1 VVRVS
6 PTVSLGVLLGLVL
19 GVGLWLVVST
29 LPSLSKPRLL
39 DRVAPYVVDVSVEAR
54 VLLDRRTAD
63 PLPVF
68 GLMLSPVIRVLTALI
83 SALLGGP
90 EATAK
95 RLAQAGS
102 SQTVEAFR
110 SRQLVWGAAG
120 LGVGILADIA
130 VARSNALPPIAQLGV
145 IVLGGVGGVVIRDY
159 LLQRAAR
166 ARVARM
172 ADELPL
178 VLEFLT
184 LSLSAGEGILDS
196 IRRVSRISKGEL
208 SRELATV
215 TADVATGMP
224 LADTLAHLADAL
236 ELPAFTRCVEQ
247 IVGALERGTPLVE
260 VLRAQ
265 AQDVR
270 DDSKRALLETAGK
283 KEVAM
288 MVPLVF
294 LILPTTV
301 AFAIFPGVIVL
312 QMGF

>member
-1 VVRVS
+1 MVRVS
-6 PTVSLGVLLGLVL
+6 PVISLGVLLGLVL

-29 LPSLSKPRLL
+29 LPSLSRPRLL
-39 DRVAPYVVDVSVEAR
+39 ARVAPYVVDVSAEAR
-54 VLLDRRTAD
+54 VVLDRRTAD

-83 SALLGGP
+83 NALLGGP

-102 SQTVEAFR
+102 PLSVEAFR

-130 VARSNALPPIAQLGV
+130 VARANDLPAIAELGIV
-145 IVLGGVGGVVIRDY
+145 VLGGVGGVVIRDY
-159 LLQRAAR
+159 LLQKAAR

-184 LSLSAGEGILDS
+184 LSLSAGEGILDA

-224 LADTLAHLADAL
+224 LAETLTRLADAL

-288 MVPLVF
+288 MVPLIF
-294 LILPTTV
+294 LILPTTI